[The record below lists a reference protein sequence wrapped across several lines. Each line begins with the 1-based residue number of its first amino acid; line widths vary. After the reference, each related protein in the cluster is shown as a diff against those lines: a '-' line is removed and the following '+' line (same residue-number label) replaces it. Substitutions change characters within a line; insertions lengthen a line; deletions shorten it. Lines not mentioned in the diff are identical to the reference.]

1 MDDLVD
7 YDRVPIP
14 DEYRLHHPI
23 RIQFFR
29 ELEENGEFDLSNVER
44 GWVEDYEYLLCHGYQ
59 LRPRF
64 HPRWTPTWCGTNLSP
79 VACEDSIAHFV
90 RLIFCPFIRPA
101 NHNCQTEKSSSV
113 IDVKRFRDGK
123 IVAVKRTPGLFEAK
137 IACMLSSVDRLQDP
151 MNHCVPIYDY
161 FPDIREQHGGSFIVM
176 PLLRAF
182 NDPPF
187 VYVDEVVD
195 FVRQMLQGLVYLH
208 SQNVAHRDLSDGN
221 IMMEG
226 RALYGEDGFHPS
238 DQDVTAGDI
247 TVLACPRTRRDVGFV
262 KYYFTDFGLSSHF
275 DEPKV
280 LRLVVGNR
288 AQDTDVPELSNVIPY
303 DPFPVDVFTL
313 GNVFK
318 RNFLD
323 VRASQSSP
331 STQQCIDATK
341 KYSNVELLSSLCSEM
356 TKRPPWLRPS
366 AANALSLFY
375 LSLSRYQSRALRWR
389 LHEYG
394 ETRFQRITKD
404 FLSMMEEIEY
414 QAKLCGSLF
423 LSFLRIVKVFPA
435 KVSVFLFRGT
445 AGARDCF
452 FRLKMPENQPLLG

>member
-7 YDRVPIP
+7 YDRVPIL
-14 DEYRLHHPI
+14 DEHRLHHPI

-29 ELEENGEFDLSNVER
+29 ELEENGDFDLSDVER
-44 GWVEDYEYLLCHGYQ
+44 GWMKDDEYLLSHGYQ

-64 HPRWTPTWCGTNLSP
+64 HPRWTPTWRGTNLSP
-79 VACEDSIAHFV
+79 VACEDSIAHF
-90 RLIFCPFIRPA
+90 
-101 NHNCQTEKSSSV
+101 SSSV

-123 IVAVKRTPGLFEAK
+123 FFAVKRTPDLCEAK
-137 IACMLSSVDRLQDP
+137 IACMLSSMDRLQDP
-151 MNHCVPIYDY
+151 MNHCVPIYDC
-161 FPDIREQHGGSFIVM
+161 FPDIREQYGGSFIMM

-187 VYVDEVVD
+187 VYVDEVID

-208 SQNVAHRDLSDGN
+208 SQNVAHRDLSDG
-221 IMMEG
+221 
-226 RALYGEDGFHPS
+226 
-238 DQDVTAGDI
+238 DI
-247 TVLACPRTRRDVGFV
+247 TALACPRTRRDVGFV
-262 KYYFTDFGLSSHF
+262 KYYFTDFGLSSYF
-275 DEPKV
+275 DDPKF

-288 AQDTDVPELSNVIPY
+288 AQDTDVPELSNFIPY

-323 VRASQSSP
+323 
-331 STQQCIDATK
+331 
-341 KYSNVELLSSLCSEM
+341 KYSNVEFLSSLCSEM
-356 TKRPPWLRPS
+356 TKPPPWLRPS
-366 AANALSLFY
+366 AADSLSLFC

-394 ETRFQRITKD
+394 ETRFQHITKD
-404 FLSMMEEIEY
+404 FLSVMEEIEY

-423 LSFLRIVKVFPA
+423 LSFLGTVKLFPV
-435 KVSVFLFRGT
+435 KVSVFLFRGMVR
-445 AGARDCF
+445 ARDCF
-452 FRLKMPENQPLLG
+452 FRLKKPENQPLLG

>member
-79 VACEDSIAHFV
+79 VACEDSIAHF
-90 RLIFCPFIRPA
+90 
-101 NHNCQTEKSSSV
+101 SSSV

-137 IACMLSSVDRLQDP
+137 IACMLSSMDRLQDP

-323 VRASQSSP
+323 
-331 STQQCIDATK
+331 
-341 KYSNVELLSSLCSEM
+341 KYSNVEFLSSLCSEM
-356 TKRPPWLRPS
+356 TKRPPWSRPS
-366 AANALSLFY
+366 AANALSLFC
-375 LSLSRYQSRALRWR
+375 LSLPRYQSRALRWR